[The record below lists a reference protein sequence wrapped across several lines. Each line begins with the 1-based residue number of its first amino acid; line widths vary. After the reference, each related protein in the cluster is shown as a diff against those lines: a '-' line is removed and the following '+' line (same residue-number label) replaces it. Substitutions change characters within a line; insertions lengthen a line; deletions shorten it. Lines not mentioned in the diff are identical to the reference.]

1 MIAVRWELSQQALMF
16 RWKEAAKLSVA
27 GVTYLDAAAS
37 CQCWIFFFSCRHNQ
51 SMEKVRAL
59 FCSTGLADPHS
70 DERNGCLDAPPH
82 LHDQGR

>member
-27 GVTYLDAAAS
+27 GVTWMPRPLVSAG
-37 CQCWIFFFSCRHNQ
+37 FFSFRVATTR

-59 FCSTGLADPHS
+59 FGSTGLADPHS